1 MFDHHE
7 VMQRRNLIGPF
18 FSRRAILKLEK
29 TVQEKVTQF
38 ILDRT
43 FVMADYQ

>member
-29 TVQEKVTQF
+29 TVQEKVIQF
-38 ILDRT
+38 ILDYT
-43 FVMADYQ
+43 FIVADYN

>member
-18 FSRRAILKLEK
+18 FSRRAILNLER
-29 TVQEKVTQF
+29 TVQEKVSAELIAAVQS
-38 ILDRT
+38 
-43 FVMADYQ
+43 